1 MPWKYVQIIH
11 VRGTCHIRQCKGWML
26 KDYAREESQKIQCSK
41 YMSKMTMPGKYVPE
55 VDIREIYTRTKWP
68 YVLPVRYVHGQHDHT
83 GYPQWMSM
91 YLRTYS
97 MSAVPMTVEMRS

>member
-1 MPWKYVQIIH
+1 
-11 VRGTCHIRQCKGWML
+11 
-26 KDYAREESQKIQCSK
+26 
-41 YMSKMTMPGKYVPE
+41 MPGKYVPE
-55 VDIREIYTRTKWP
+55 VDIREIYTRIKWP

-91 YLRTYS
+91 HLRTYS